1 VETVILRAPR
11 NGKLARRS
19 VNRRQPTAFDKAK
32 VRLELWLSE
41 RDHLTEL
48 STVIGGVNG
57 ASLG

>member
-1 VETVILRAPR
+1 
-11 NGKLARRS
+11 